1 MTKKQ
6 HCRPGLGRRH
16 RFPPLGAML
25 AAGLLCLF
33 PEAVLAS
40 GYRITNQS
48 LAAVGIAGAH
58 VASTPGPDSRYYNPA
73 NMGWLADQWQT
84 ETSLTF
90 LGLPSVEYR
99 DNRSPLLDGSS
110 ESELFLMPLV
120 HAVSPR
126 YGDLRFGFSLT
137 YPFGLAKEW
146 QQPFPRASAEQFS
159 LFLVEANPTI
169 AWALTDRV
177 SLGGGVRLLYGK
189 GEVESAVTNPP
200 FGQLTPLTSLDRS
213 ADGTDT
219 QWGYNLALTVR
230 PADRLSLAA
239 TYRSENELDLEG
251 TSHLRAWAGTLPLAA
266 WDGDGSVALTLPAVF
281 SLAAAYTVDR
291 LTVELGWDRT
301 FWSSFAELDF
311 QYDQNLQGTVFDGF
325 DRAMVKNWDD
335 TDAYRIGLSYDWDG
349 RWTTTLGFAYD
360 QTPVPAAT
368 LGFEVPDADAHVY
381 CAGLRYRT
389 TETWE
394 IGLSY
399 MYHRTRSRSVVND
412 GAAGLPGLD
421 GTFTEGGAHAI
432 TVGVIARF

>member
-1 MTKKQ
+1 MAKKQ
-6 HCRPGLGRRH
+6 RNRRLGGGH
-16 RFPPLGAML
+16 RFPPLGTML
-25 AAGLLCLF
+25 AAGLLCLL
-33 PEAVLAS
+33 PDPILAS

-58 VASTPGPDSRYYNPA
+58 VASTSGPDASYYNPA
-73 NMGWLADQWQT
+73 NMGWLTDQWQT

-90 LGLPSVEYR
+90 LGLPSVKYR
-99 DNRSPLLDGSS
+99 DNRSPQLDGSS

-146 QQPFPRASAEQFS
+146 QQPYPRASAEQFS
-159 LFLVEANPTI
+159 LFLIEANPTI
-169 AWALTDRV
+169 AWTLTDRV
-177 SLGGGVRLLYGK
+177 SFGGGIRLLYGK
-189 GEVESAVTNPP
+189 GEVENSVTNPP
-200 FGQLTPLTSLDRS
+200 FGQLAPLTSLDRS

-219 QWGYNLALTVR
+219 QLGYNLALTVR
-230 PADRLSLAA
+230 PIDRLSLAA

-251 TSHLRAWAGTLPLAA
+251 TSHLHAWDGTLPLAA

-281 SLAAAYTVDR
+281 SLAAAYTFDR

-311 QYDQNLQGTVFDGF
+311 QYDQNLLGTVFDGF
-325 DRAMVKNWDD
+325 DRAIVKNWDD
-335 TDAYRIGLSYDWDG
+335 TDAYRIGISYDWDG

-389 TETWE
+389 SGEWE

-399 MYHRTRSRSVVND
+399 MYHRTRGRAAGND

-421 GTFTEGGAHAI
+421 GTFTEGGAHAV
-432 TVGVIARF
+432 TVGLIARF